1 MMLSFTECYS
11 EPTTLLSI
19 LPTVPQ
25 ALPAVL
31 QRRDTSIPK
40 MREARIY
47 GVSQL
52 AQGHSA
58 RKWQS
63 WVLSCL
69 PILSYSE
76 SQNLRHPPQAHRHVC
91 FPAPQW

>member
-1 MMLSFTECYS
+1 MVMMLSFTECYS

-63 WVLSCL
+63 WVLSNHKTL
-69 PILSYSE
+69 VVPR
-76 SQNLRHPPQAHRHVC
+76 RHIGMFVFRPHK
-91 FPAPQW
+91 W